1 MAEQTAQPLQGLV
14 PYISPSDAVAAAEF
28 YKTAFAATDVVPMLA
43 DDGKR
48 YMHCSMTIN
57 GSVLYMSD
65 SFPEFGAPFV
75 TPQGFNLHLQ
85 VDDPDFWWKRAVD
98 AGCTITM
105 PLEKQFW
112 GDIYGQLKD
121 PYGITWAIGSTPE
134 A

>member
-1 MAEQTAQPLQGLV
+1 MAIHQGLV
-14 PYISPSDAVAAAEF
+14 PYISPSDAPAAAEF
-28 YKTAFAATDVVPMLA
+28 YKTAFGATDVTPMLA

-65 SFPEFGAPFV
+65 SFPEYGVAFV

-85 VDDPDFWWKRAVD
+85 VDDEQSWWDRAVG
-98 AGCTITM
+98 AGCTVVM

-112 GDIYGQLKD
+112 GDIYGQLED
-121 PYGITWAIGSTPE
+121 PYGITWAIGQ
-134 A
+134 ADNA

>member
-1 MAEQTAQPLQGLV
+1 MAEQTATTTQGLV
-14 PYISPSDAVAAAEF
+14 PYINPSDAAAAAEF
-28 YKTAFAATDVVPMLA
+28 YKKAFAATDVVPMLA

-57 GSVLYMSD
+57 GSQLYMSD
-65 SFPEFGAPFV
+65 SFPEYGVPFV
-75 TPQGFNLHLQ
+75 PPQGFNLNLN
-85 VDDPDFWWKRAVD
+85 VDNAQFWWDRAV
-98 AGCTITM
+98 
-105 PLEKQFW
+105 W

>member
-1 MAEQTAQPLQGLV
+1 MAEQAAQATHGLV

-28 YKTAFAATDVVPMLA
+28 YKQAFAATDVVPMLA

-57 GSVLYMSD
+57 GSTLYMSD
-65 SFPEFGAPFV
+65 SFPEYGVPFV
-75 TPQGFNLHLQ
+75 PPQGFNLNLN
-85 VDDPDFWWKRAVD
+85 VDDAQFWWDRAVG
-98 AGCTITM
+98 AGCTVTM

-121 PYGITWAIGSTPE
+121 PYGITWAIGSTPKD
-134 A
+134 

>member
-1 MAEQTAQPLQGLV
+1 MPDPTPLQGLV

-48 YMHCSMTIN
+48 FMHCSMTIN
-57 GSVLYMSD
+57 GSQLYMSD
-65 SFPEFGAPFV
+65 SFPEYGVPFV
-75 TPQGFNLHLQ
+75 PPQGFNLNLN
-85 VDDPDFWWKRAVD
+85 VDDAHFWWDRAVA
-98 AGCTITM
+98 AGCTVTM

-121 PYGITWAIGSTPE
+121 PYGITWAIGSTPK